1 MKKTLFGA
9 ALAACLS
16 AGMVMGTF
24 AGEMTAEEVFQNY
37 IETSGTVEQVSSHV
51 DAKID
56 AQLSVPDAQMTLG
69 GNGSMEMDVA
79 AVMDPLTM
87 KAVGT
92 MSGQMMDQGG
102 EANMEMYM
110 VPDEDGSL
118 KMYVGVDMGEGMEYG
133 VSTIEPEVMEQIK
146 GMMGNADMFADLP
159 ISFELADGT
168 VEVNGTECYELVSTL
183 GIEDIINIVN
193 AAVEKAGDVIPEG
206 TMPDEE
212 TMAMVTSLLS
222 GLKLNVAM
230 DVDAESYLP
239 IRLYMDMAGSDW
251 VTLGAM
257 IGGMMG
263 LTNEDGSL
271 MSISLDVNDL
281 YLEYLYDYSTPVT
294 VEIPQE
300 VIDSATDMGSA
311 ADLAGSAAEMV
322 GEVESEF

>member
-16 AGMVMGTF
+16 AGMVMGAF

-37 IETSGTVEQVSSHV
+37 IEASGTAEQVYANV
-51 DAKID
+51 AGEID
-56 AQLSVPDAQMTLG
+56 VQLSVPDAQMTLG
-69 GNGSMEMDVA
+69 GNGSMEMEVA
-79 AVMDPLTM
+79 ATMDPLAL
-87 KAVGT
+87 KGVGK

-102 EANMEMYM
+102 EVNMEMYM

-118 KMYVGVDMGEGMEYG
+118 KTYVGVDMGEGMEYG
-133 VSTIEPEVMEQIK
+133 VSTIEPEVVEQIK
-146 GMMGNADMFADLP
+146 GMMGKADMFADLP

-168 VEVNGTECYELVSTL
+168 VEANGVECYALVTTL
-183 GIEDIINIVN
+183 GIEDIMNVFN

-212 TMAMVTSLLS
+212 TMAMITSLLG
-222 GLKLNVAM
+222 GLKLNFEM
-230 DVDAESYLP
+230 DVDTETYMP
-239 IRLYMDMAGSDW
+239 IRLYLDMEGSDW

-263 LTNEDGSL
+263 LTNEDGTL
-271 MSISLDVNDL
+271 MSISLDVNKL
-281 YLEYLYDYSTPVT
+281 YIEYLYDYSVPVT
-294 VEIPQE
+294 VEVPQE
-300 VIDSATDMGSA
+300 VIDGATDLGSA
-311 ADLAGSAAEMV
+311 ADLAGEAAEMV

>member
-1 MKKTLFGA
+1 MDMLKQLSLAGLVPVIKVKNAEDAVPLCT
-9 ALAACLS
+9 ALKNGGLPVAEI
-16 AGMVMGTF
+16 TF
-24 AGEMTAEEVFQNY
+24 RTDAAEEAIRLVH
-37 IETSGTVEQVSSHV
+37 EALPDVLLGAGTVLTCEQADKAWQAGAGYIVSPGLNPVVVKHC
-51 DAKID
+51 ID
-56 AQLSVPDAQMTLG
+56 KGYPVLPGCGNPSDIEAAISLG
-69 GNGSMEMDVA
+69 LKTVKFFPA
-79 AVMDPLTM
+79 
-87 KAVGT
+87 
-92 MSGQMMDQGG
+92 
-102 EANMEMYM
+102 EA
-110 VPDEDGSL
+110 
-118 KMYVGVDMGEGMEYG
+118 
-133 VSTIEPEVMEQIK
+133 
-146 GMMGNADMFADLP
+146 
-159 ISFELADGT
+159 
-168 VEVNGTECYELVSTL
+168 L
-183 GIEDIINIVN
+183 G
-193 AAVEKAGDVIPEG
+193 
-206 TMPDEE
+206 
-212 TMAMVTSLLS
+212 
-222 GLKLNVAM
+222 GLKLNVEM

>member
-37 IETSGTVEQVSSHV
+37 IEASGTAEQVYSHV
-51 DAKID
+51 DGEID

-69 GNGSMEMDVA
+69 GSGSMEMEVA
-79 AVMDPLTM
+79 ATMDPLAI
-87 KAVGT
+87 KAVGG

-212 TMAMVTSLLS
+212 TMAMVTSLLG
-222 GLKLNVAM
+222 GLKLNVEM

-271 MSISLDVNDL
+271 MSISLDVNKL
-281 YLEYLYDYSTPVT
+281 YIEYLYDYSVPVT
-294 VEIPQE
+294 VEVPQE

-311 ADLAGSAAEMV
+311 ADLADEAAEMV